1 LLIPR
6 LETFE
11 KSWCCTGDMV
21 KDLPRGGY
29 SKRRRE
35 VIGHAD
41 CNLVDKSV
49 SAGAIQESKGLEV

>member
-1 LLIPR
+1 
-6 LETFE
+6 
-11 KSWCCTGDMV
+11 
-21 KDLPRGGY
+21 
-29 SKRRRE
+29 